1 MIHNIKSFLKGFK
14 YAAKGIAHGV
24 IHERNIRFHLC
35 AAAFVT
41 WFAARFYELSRAEWA
56 GLFLTFSAVISAE
69 LFNTSIERLAD
80 KLCRTEDDNIKH
92 CKDCAAGAVLVTAAF
107 AVLVGIALF
116 GDINRLCLIPEYF
129 AERPLSLAALVIA
142 VLAAAAVVFLPKN
155 KK

>member
-56 GLFLTFSAVISAE
+56 VLFLTFSAVISAE

-80 KLCRTEDDNIKH
+80 KLCGTKDDYIKH
-92 CKDCAAGAVLVTAAF
+92 CKDCAAGAVLVTAVF
-107 AVLVGIALF
+107 AVLVGTALF
-116 GDINRLCLIPEYF
+116 GDINRLRLIPEYF
-129 AERPLSLAALVIA
+129 AERPLSIVTLVFAL
-142 VLAAAAVVFLPKN
+142 LSAAAVVFLPKN

>member
-1 MIHNIKSFLKGFK
+1 MIHNLKSFFKGFA

-24 IHERNIRFHLC
+24 THERNLRFHLC
-35 AAAFVT
+35 AAVFVT

-56 GLFLTFSAVISAE
+56 VLFLTFSAVISAE

-80 KLCRTEDDNIKH
+80 KLCRTEDDYIKH
-92 CKDCAAGAVLVTAAF
+92 CKDCAAGAVLVTAVF

-116 GDINRLCLIPEYF
+116 WDTERLRLIPEYF
-129 AERPLSLAALVIA
+129 AERPLSLAALVFA
-142 VLAAAAVVFLPKN
+142 LLSAAAVVFLPKN